1 MKDQGIYIGSYPID
15 DQDVKDMKDIGI
27 TAVLNLQTQEDIA
40 ERGYSWTKM
49 QQLYQN
55 KVAKGGIQTPD
66 LQTRRLALYPNLH
79 RGLISSTVK
88 YQKKSYMHLTIA
100 CMPT

>member
-49 QQLYQN
+49 Q
-55 KVAKGGIQTPD
+55 
-66 LQTRRLALYPNLH
+66 
-79 RGLISSTVK
+79 
-88 YQKKSYMHLTIA
+88 
-100 CMPT
+100 